1 MSSDDERY
9 LDSLLNSA
17 KSNKNPGSALSRM
30 SSKVKGEG
38 NSLDPETGSG
48 DIGELVSNSNG
59 NEDLAEIGELLNK
72 LDSDEIIDGK
82 MADLLDNIESP
93 TDEGIPNFT
102 VGKDVS
108 ALDTRDPE
116 EIALDEA
123 IADAE
128 RMDAEIQS
136 GKFDDKSANPDENT
150 PIVDISEEDDAL
162 SEMAPEV
169 ILPEDNAISMESGNT
184 SDANETP
191 EEILTDLLDD
201 MPSDDLSA
209 SAAEGQGDSLSDVL
223 DNIQDSSDGDSNS
236 LDKLSLEDIEKSID
250 AIGNQEQVLDQ
261 IDESLIE
268 QTDKSAAEESKPSED
283 EMENLDD
290 LMKDMADLGALTED
304 SSMETSDNPDSSLE
318 EMPEEN
324 SDETPEAAVEEIA
337 NEVSN
342 ESFEDDHQDSTKEDE
357 SDDVSLED
365 MEQMLGDVIEETTP
379 EEATADEPA
388 SEIESIEEAL
398 SDGTSSEAESQ
409 EEIPIDEISLE
420 TTDEVTSDDSSDG
433 GENAQNADSS
443 ESSEG
448 SEDDFDL
455 GNLEASLDD
464 LLGAD
469 ADSASSTE
477 GEVAEL
483 ADSTNESEDQG
494 ADGEDVSMPDL
505 DALMNSLASDEI
517 EDLESTA
524 KQDEEA
530 GVAQDEEIPKEEIL
544 EALTE
549 EGFDGGAE
557 EPSLE
562 DLASIPEKGESKG
575 EDAEDNKGGKAKKE
589 KKEKKGLAGFFAKLF
604 KTITEEENE
613 GLASLTDENA
623 TVLEE
628 LAGDEKPKKEKKK
641 KEKKPK
647 KEKPKK
653 EPKPKKE
660 KPPKPKK
667 EKKPKPPKD
676 PEAPE
681 KVMSPNKIAISGI
694 FAASIGIFFM
704 IPVLVLPERIAS
716 NKASSAY
723 THREYTTAY
732 KMLYGKELSED
743 QSIIYEQSRVLAW
756 AQRYLSGYENY
767 IAMNMKEEALDMLLM
782 GMRNK
787 EDLLEEATKFNVEFE
802 VQGVY
807 SNIESLLLEKYGLS
821 ETDISDINSIKKERD
836 YTIRLMEIV
845 GTL

>member
-17 KSNKNPGSALSRM
+17 QSNKNPGSALSRM
-30 SSKVKGEG
+30 SSKAKGEG
-38 NSLDPETGSG
+38 NSLASETGSG
-48 DIGELVSNSNG
+48 DLGELVSNSNG
-59 NEDLAEIGELLNK
+59 NEDLAEIGDLLNK
-72 LDSDEIIDGK
+72 LDSDEIIDEK

-93 TDEGIPNFT
+93 TDEDIPNFT

-128 RMDAEIQS
+128 RMEAEIQS
-136 GKFDDKSANPDENT
+136 GKYDDTSANPDENT

-169 ILPEDNAISMESGNT
+169 VLPEDNAIAMESSNT
-184 SDANETP
+184 SDADETP
-191 EEILTDLLDD
+191 EEILTGLLDD
-201 MPSDDLSA
+201 MPGDDLSA
-209 SAAEGQGDSLSDVL
+209 AADEAQGDSLSDVL
-223 DNIQDSSDGDSNS
+223 DNIQDLSEGDSDS
-236 LDKLSLEDIEKSID
+236 LDNLSLEDIEKSID
-250 AIGNQEQVLDQ
+250 AIGNEEQVLDQ
-261 IDESLIE
+261 IEKPIVEPAQDEATTHQE
-268 QTDKSAAEESKPSED
+268 TPEG

-290 LMKDMADLGALTED
+290 LMKDMADLDSLTED
-304 SSMETSDNPDSSLE
+304 PSMGVADTSDSSLE
-318 EMPEEN
+318 EKQDEDGPSDSSEESA
-324 SDETPEAAVEEIA
+324 SDE
-337 NEVSN
+337 
-342 ESFEDDHQDSTKEDE
+342 
-357 SDDVSLED
+357 VSLED
-365 MEQMLGDVIEETTP
+365 MEQMMDNVLEETTS
-379 EEATADEPA
+379 EDGTADEPS
-388 SEIESIEEAL
+388 SEIESLEESL
-398 SDGTSSEAESQ
+398 TDEMSSEDGASEAELS
-409 EEIPIDEISLE
+409 EETSSDEISLE
-420 TTDEVTSDDSSDG
+420 TTDETTSEDSSDG
-433 GENAQNADSS
+433 KETTQDADSS
-443 ESSEG
+443 ESSES
-448 SEDDFDL
+448 SEDEFDL

-464 LLGAD
+464 LLGED

-483 ADSTNESEDQG
+483 ADSSNEGVDQG
-494 ADGEDVSMPDL
+494 AEGEDVSMPDL

-549 EGFDGGAE
+549 EGFDDGAE
-557 EPSLE
+557 EPSLD
-562 DLASIPEKGESKG
+562 DLASIPEKGESKE
-575 EDAEDNKGGKAKKE
+575 EDSEDDKGGKGKKE
-589 KKEKKGLAGFFAKLF
+589 KKEKKGLAGFFANLF
-604 KTITEEENE
+604 KTLTEEENE

-628 LAGDEKPKKEKKK
+628 LAGEEKPKKEKKK

-681 KVMSPNKIAISGI
+681 KVMSPKKIAISGI

-704 IPVLVLPERIAS
+704 IPVLVLPERIAN

-732 KMLYGKELSED
+732 KMLYGKELTED

-767 IAMNMKEEALDMLLM
+767 VAMNMKEEALDMLLM